1 MQHICPP
8 RHVKG
13 KTSRNDNMVARF
25 DILTVFGNFHR
36 TIFNFVK
43 ALKAFFES
51 VSFEDAIRNAVS
63 IGGDSDTIAAI
74 TGSVAG
80 IFYGIEDWIAK
91 RAEEYLDPYQRQ
103 LLKNFEKLF
112 C

>member
-1 MQHICPP
+1 MY
-8 RHVKG
+8 
-13 KTSRNDNMVARF
+13 N
-25 DILTVFGNFHR
+25 ILPQSQYEGSCQGTVP
-36 TIFNFVK
+36 V
-43 ALKAFFES
+43 ALKAFVES

-63 IGGDSDTIAAI
+63 SGGDSDTIAAI
-74 TGSVAG
+74 TGGVAG
-80 IFYGIEDWIAK
+80 IFYGIEDWIAN